1 MTSTT
6 DFKMLFF
13 FPENLARRSTTIITQ
28 SSTYQSHNASRTND
42 GITFT
47 KEDNCAH
54 TDTNNN
60 SKAWLQVDLGK
71 EFSIR
76 NVVIFYRDEGMM

>member
-28 SSTYQSHNASRTND
+28 SSTYQSHNANRTND
-42 GITFT
+42 GNTNT
-47 KEDNCAH
+47 KEKYCAH